1 MALGEQAEQQPLQ
14 STQEQAHNQL
24 KSFVLGQPGR
34 APRQPRGGREGGV
47 CSPTSCS
54 QPSRSSW
61 DSRGGRRVSQGAGAR
76 AGSAALHPAANQ
88 VVRPGTAGAGAASA
102 KGRARGA
109 LMGGSPVSPVIK
121 PFVLGQPGRAPPAT
135 GLVMQGL
142 RHPSQPTKSSVP
154 GTAGAGAAS
163 HGAGDAGS
171 AASIAANQVV
181 SSWDSRGGRRQPR
194 GGREQGCSSC
204 VLNAANHTVTRET
217 GYRAEQQGAAQT
229 EGRTGGR
236 TV

>member
-1 MALGEQAEQQPLQ
+1 MSLPRQPRCSLVVFGVLLGLRLVRSWPAGVGSPASPGGAQLPRMAAVRERFMALGEQAEQQPLQ

-76 AGSAALHPAANQ
+76 GSH
-88 VVRPGTAGAGAASA
+88 
-102 KGRARGA
+102 GR
-109 LMGGSPVSPVIK
+109 
-121 PFVLGQPGRAPPAT
+121 QPGEP
-135 GLVMQGL
+135 
-142 RHPSQPTKSSVP
+142 RHKAVRP

-194 GGREQGCSSC
+194 GW
-204 VLNAANHTVTRET
+204 
-217 GYRAEQQGAAQT
+217 
-229 EGRTGGR
+229 
-236 TV
+236 

>member
-1 MALGEQAEQQPLQ
+1 MA
-14 STQEQAHNQL
+14 
-24 KSFVLGQPGR
+24 FVWCAAGR
-34 APRQPRGGREGGV
+34 RAWARRLAPVGRSCHAWPRFGGGSWLWESRPSSSR
-47 CSPTSCS
+47 CRARRNRRITNS
-54 QPSRSSW
+54 SRSYW

-76 AGSAALHPAANQ
+76 GSH
-88 VVRPGTAGAGAASA
+88 
-102 KGRARGA
+102 GR
-109 LMGGSPVSPVIK
+109 
-121 PFVLGQPGRAPPAT
+121 QPGEP
-135 GLVMQGL
+135 
-142 RHPSQPTKSSVP
+142 RHKAVRP